1 MDSIDFFKWIALF
14 LTFATISS
22 FISKWYSIKN
32 RALKLAEEKFLL
44 SFDHRASK
52 DNANAFLN
60 KYIGDCMEEYVLY
73 NIVPDTGLDYITK
86 EREDKIREELTK
98 IVVNRM
104 SDTVK
109 KQILLCYSEDYFSEL
124 IANKIFYTVSVY
136 VADFNDQDHKIHIK
150 DTKNKAR
157 QRLNTMDGVPPEN
170 DW

>member
-1 MDSIDFFKWIALF
+1 MDGLFKWVALLLIF
-14 LTFATISS
+14 GLLSS
-22 FISKWYSIKN
+22 FISKWYDIKN
-32 RALKLAEEKFLL
+32 RALKLAENKFLL
-44 SFDHRASK
+44 TFDHKESK
-52 DNANAFLN
+52 NNANAFLN
-60 KYIGDCMEEYVLY
+60 KYIGDCMEEYILY

-104 SDTVK
+104 SDIVK

-136 VADFNDQDHKIHIK
+136 VADFNDTDHKVHINE
-150 DTKNKAR
+150 TKNKAR
-157 QRLNTMDGVPPEN
+157 QKLNTMDGIPPEN